1 MLNGHSKKLTPSEVF
16 ETMPDELSLAFKA
29 MYRNVAL
36 NADVI
41 KEAVQTMG
49 GNAQEVGEVI
59 DYVHKIVVAKDL
71 QVARA
76 EVTRLYEGLRGGNF
90 EKQLHE
96 RLELAE
102 REKRDAIAVAEANV
116 TNALQKTA
124 AASASSHQAI
134 QILISPHHPYL
145 AQHMAVRQVAQ
156 HLHRL
161 RLRLLPG
168 KAQQGA
174 VGFGV

>member
-1 MLNGHSKKLTPSEVF
+1 LLVQISFGELVLYTQTSINSSNQKGHILIHEIICPECHK
-16 ETMPDELSLAFKA
+16 AFK
-29 MYRNVAL
+29 
-36 NADVI
+36 
-41 KEAVQTMG
+41 
-49 GNAQEVGEVI
+49 VGEVGYADI
-59 DYVHKIVVAKDL
+59 LK
-71 QVARA
+71 QVRD
-76 EVTRLYEGLRGGNF
+76 GDF
-90 EKQLHE
+90 EKQLYE

-124 AASASSHQAI
+124 AASASSHQPI
-134 QILISPHHPYL
+134 QILIRPQHLDL
-145 AQHMAVRQVAQ
+145 AQYMAVRQMAH

-161 RLRLLPG
+161 RLRLFAG

>member
-1 MLNGHSKKLTPSEVF
+1 MPSSFRKSSKLRPVWGLTLVALAIDPLLQAFGRQFNIGGVCLLGQYTAPLTCPLGHK
-16 ETMPDELSLAFKA
+16 AFKIGDA
-29 MYRNVAL
+29 GY
-36 NADVI
+36 ADI
-41 KEAVQTMG
+41 LKQ
-49 GNAQEVGEVI
+49 
-59 DYVHKIVVAKDL
+59 
-71 QVARA
+71 
-76 EVTRLYEGLRGGNF
+76 LRGGNF

-124 AASASSHQAI
+124 AASASSHQPI

-145 AQHMAVRQVAQ
+145 AQRMAVRQVAQ

-161 RLRLLPG
+161 RLRLLAG

-174 VGFGV
+174 VGFRV